1 MVKKRITRSKK
12 KITEKKTYNKLR
24 KSKKNHQNLIKAK
37 ELHKRKK
44 KYLDL
49 KIKKPLKEIENN
61 LLKEKSPNLVELENL
76 FKQVQKHLDQAAQ
89 KGFIH
94 KNKAANKKRKSRKKI
109 NELIKQKS
117 LSNPS

>member
-12 KITEKKTYNKLR
+12 KTTEKKTYNKLR
-24 KSKKNHQNLIKAK
+24 KSKKKHQSLIKSK

-44 KYLDL
+44 EYLAL
-49 KIKKPLKEIENN
+49 KVKKPLKEIKKNYS
-61 LLKEKSPNLVELENL
+61 EKSLNLVELENL

-94 KNKAANKKRKSRKKI
+94 KNTAARRKSKHRQKI
-109 NELIKQKS
+109 NKLIKETS
-117 LSNPS
+117 LGN